1 MCKWSGLTFFFFF
14 FQAEDGIR
22 DWSVTG
28 VQTCALPILLCVERY
43 RCIQLAYGVNGHRPW
58 IGRAWP
64 QATRQAVIVYRSSYR
79 RGPLPTMTIQQHG
92 APGTPPTENPPSSDD
107 SASAEDTAPIPSIPS
122 VPASLEVTP
131 LGRSVIYRAIHSEA
145 EWTPWA
151 RRLRA
156 DATMA
161 QLYNATTDALYSSD
175 PYTPD
180 RRGLLRAAAQ
190 VLCYLQSAA
199 ATTLTGTALVGVPQT
214 IYEACDAQRARQ
226 IAQWGGAE
234 HDREHGPGTWMRMLQ
249 KQFEI
254 GR

>member
-1 MCKWSGLTFFFFF
+1 
-14 FQAEDGIR
+14 
-22 DWSVTG
+22 
-28 VQTCALPILLCVERY
+28 
-43 RCIQLAYGVNGHRPW
+43 
-58 IGRAWP
+58 
-64 QATRQAVIVYRSSYR
+64 
-79 RGPLPTMTIQQHG
+79 MTIQQHG

-214 IYEACDAQRARQ
+214 IYEACDAERARQ

-249 KQFEI
+249 KQFVQAESAAAEYAAGERTTDERNRQLVQVLALLVARLELLLPWEGPI
-254 GR
+254 SA